1 MRQYENRNKLF
12 RCFPSP
18 STSHVKEK
26 QKKKGPRANA
36 LELLCS
42 VYRIT
47 PVYECQYDFAGFS
60 IFPMIFPRNALIR
73 LQTQTAFSAGT
84 LTESRRTSGAD
95 RPAIRR
101 PEPCVLRL
109 YELRALLIRTR
120 IPLRICITRRL
131 ASDSPHT
138 VISCMTSSVC
148 TLNSP

>member
-1 MRQYENRNKLF
+1 MSIRLR
-12 RCFPSP
+12 
-18 STSHVKEK
+18 
-26 QKKKGPRANA
+26 
-36 LELLCS
+36 
-42 VYRIT
+42 
-47 PVYECQYDFAGFS
+47 GFS
-60 IFPMIFPRNALIR
+60 IFSNDIPRNALIR
-73 LQTQTAFSAGT
+73 LQTQTAFF
-84 LTESRRTSGAD
+84 RRNFDRILAD
-95 RPAIRR
+95 QRRGPARNPP